1 MILIKTGDLYNMEQI
16 IVTGVGASGLIEAF
30 SGLETEIRSIEIDI
44 PLDEVGTTDPT
55 VTVSGSATGAYT
67 VHSDTTL
74 DLRFGNGEEVY
85 ITTSEFTAEYTAVI
99 RYVRGGHGAKC
110 HMAKTNPGFTI
121 PVPWRLRD

>member
-1 MILIKTGDLYNMEQI
+1 MEQI
-16 IVTGVGASGLIEAF
+16 IVTGVDASGLIEAL

-55 VTVSGSATGAYT
+55 VTVSGSVTGATT

-74 DLRFGNGEEVY
+74 DLRFGNAEDVY
-85 ITTSEFTAEYTAVI
+85 ITTSDFTAEYSAII
-99 RYVRGGHGAKC
+99 RYVRGGNGAKC
-110 HMAKTNPGFTI
+110 HMAKTSPNFTI